1 MPDLV
6 KVPLSSTEY
15 QARFQRPFIGF
26 IGADRSR
33 AVEALVDALLPFG
46 FRLENS
52 DVVAVGSLAEH
63 KVSFRF
69 PDKGISLLF
78 GAEYFQFTKEGSNW
92 ATAADDLKIL
102 VAAEQALLHE
112 SSAKVGNC
120 LVTVAMHAQ
129 LLTRPREEVLFP
141 FIPGPLREWRKAVSY
156 GNHLKWADGDLLIDF
171 SAVIANGIFLK
182 FSSRFEGHPPAQEI
196 LERVLA
202 DETAIYQLLG
212 IDELQEHDD
221 E

>member
-26 IGADRSR
+26 IGSDRSR

-46 FRLENS
+46 FRLANS
-52 DVVAVGSLAEH
+52 DIVTVGSLADH
-63 KVSFRF
+63 RVTFRL

-92 ATAADDLKIL
+92 ATATDDLQIL
-102 VAAEQALLHE
+102 VNAEQALLHE
-112 SSAKVGNC
+112 SSAKVGSC

-129 LLTRPREEVLFP
+129 LLSRPREEVLLP
-141 FIPGPLREWRKAVSY
+141 FIPGPLSKWRQAVSY
-156 GNHLKWADGDLLIDF
+156 GNHYKWADGDLLIDF

-202 DETAIYQLLG
+202 DETAIYELLG
-212 IDELQEHDD
+212 IHELTE
-221 E
+221 